1 MPIKLNQ
8 QNMKRL
14 LILGITFFLCVQ
26 VPAQEVY
33 NERWQRTEWFREAR
47 FGMFIHWGVY
57 AIPARGEW
65 VRNKEKLS
73 VEDYQPFVDSFNPV
87 EYNPRVWAKAA
98 KKAGMKY
105 AVMTAKHHDGFC
117 LFDSKFTEYKSTN
130 TPAGRDLIREYAE
143 AFRAEG
149 LKVGFYYS
157 LLDWHHPDYPH
168 YGDGIHPESDNEA
181 FKGIK
186 HNLDN
191 YITYMHN
198 QVRELVT
205 NYGKIDI
212 MWFDFSY
219 GKMSGDTWKATELVK
234 MVRQLQPAIIIDNR
248 LGGNMEAETP
258 DIYAGDF
265 EGPEQVIPHDGIF
278 DEKGRPI
285 PWEACITLN
294 NDWGYS
300 TNDDYKSAADVVHAL
315 VNVVSKGGNLLLN
328 VGPDARGNI
337 PDKSLNILTEVG
349 KWMSLNGESIYRCG
363 PAPYPKP
370 EWGRFTM
377 KNDVLHAHILSSNI
391 GQYYMKDMKGKI
403 RNARLVADGR
413 EVFLGPFWL
422 GERSWIGRNDIYF
435 NIGKPLQWTFPLPDK
450 INTVVRFDLVGN

>member
-1 MPIKLNQ
+1 MTIKLNQ
-8 QNMKRL
+8 QNMRSL
-14 LILGITFFLCVQ
+14 FTLCIVLALCTLAT
-26 VPAQEVY
+26 AQDVY
-33 NERWQRTEWFREAR
+33 HERWQRTEWFREAR

-73 VEDYQPFVDSFNPV
+73 VEDYQPFVDTFNPV
-87 EYNPRVWAKAA
+87 DYNPREWAKAA
-98 KKAGMKY
+98 KNAGMKY

-117 LFDSKFTEYKSTN
+117 LFDSKFTDYKSTN

-181 FKGIK
+181 WKGK
-186 HNLDN
+186 QHNLDN
-191 YITYMHN
+191 YISYMHN

-234 MVRQLQPAIIIDNR
+234 MVRQLQPGIIIDNR
-248 LGGNMEAETP
+248 LGGNMEAELP
-258 DIYAGDF
+258 EPYAGDF
-265 EGPEQVIPHDGIF
+265 EGPEQVIPHEGIF

-300 TNDDYKSAADVVHAL
+300 TNDDYKSAAEVVHAL

-337 PDKSLNILTEVG
+337 PDKSLDILSEVG
-349 KWMSLNGESIYRCG
+349 KWIILNGESIYGCG
-363 PAPYPKP
+363 PAPFPQP

-377 KNDVLHAHILSSNI
+377 KNDVLYAHILGSNI

-403 RNARLVADGR
+403 KNARLVADGR
-413 EVFLGPFWL
+413 EVFLRPFWL
-422 GERSWIGRNDIYF
+422 GERSWIGSNDIYF
-435 NIGKPLQWTFPLPDK
+435 NIGKPLQWTFSIPDK
-450 INTVVRFDLVGN
+450 VNTVVRFELTD